1 MDFPYTFRI
10 PYTGIVNDGPV
21 RGRPRLPLGK
31 RVVIPVRVSEPMR
44 DAIDAA
50 RGEVPR
56 SAWIEEA
63 VAARLAG
70 PAPPLRAP
78 GAVRKAAARQAEVQ
92 APRAA
97 AGTVTFLEPGGV
109 PVASEPVPEVPAA
122 KRGPKNCKH
131 PNMRLSKGVCPD
143 CSEWVSK

>member
-1 MDFPYTFRI
+1 M
-10 PYTGIVNDGPV
+10 
-21 RGRPRLPLGK
+21 PLGK

-50 RGEVPR
+50 RGEMPR

-63 VAARLAG
+63 VASRLAE
-70 PAPPLRAP
+70 PAPPLHAP
-78 GAVRKAAARQAEVQ
+78 GTVRGAAAGQAEVQ
-92 APRAA
+92 APPRAA

-109 PVASEPVPEVPAA
+109 PVASEPVPKVPAA
-122 KRGPKNCKH
+122 RRGPKNCRH